1 MSVQT
6 SGIMELISTLKKEG
20 ILEIEKERDKIINVA
35 KEDAENIKAAG
46 EELASKI
53 REECNAECTQKRK
66 DLDIE
71 LKMATRDFLLVF
83 SKSIKN
89 FIIKPIVKKNIKK
102 CIEDSDF
109 LKNALLELFKDIMA
123 GDNNNILV
131 LLNDSKKQEM
141 IEFFNRDVFKS
152 IKNHDKI
159 SFDFTNEFSGFQI
172 IKKDEKLIWDFT
184 LDSLTQEIG
193 KLVEPHLL
201 KYFI

>member
-20 ILEIEKERDKIINVA
+20 ILEIEKERDKIINAA
-35 KEDAENIKAAG
+35 KKDAENIKAAG
-46 EELASKI
+46 EDLASKI
-53 REECNAECTQKRK
+53 KEKCNLECTQKRK
-66 DLDIE
+66 DLDSE

-89 FIIKPIVKKNIKK
+89 FIIKPVIKKNIKK

-109 LKNALLELFKDIMA
+109 LKNALLGIFKDIMA
-123 GDNNNILV
+123 DDNNNILV
-131 LLNDSKKQEM
+131 LLNDNKKQEM
-141 IEFFNRDVFKS
+141 IEFFNKDVFKS

-159 SFDFTNEFSGFQI
+159 SFDFTSEFNGFQI
-172 IKKDEKLIWDFT
+172 IKKDDKLIWDFT

>member
-46 EELASKI
+46 EELASNI